1 MTTGPRC
8 KTCNTPL
15 APLENKNRGYYV
27 GCPNK
32 AKHAEGYR
40 FIDPDDATPA
50 AQLAVIAASPAAAPP
65 SKTLFGW

>member
-32 AKHAEGYR
+32 DKHAEGYR
-40 FIDPDDATPA
+40 FIDPADETSPAHPA
-50 AQLAVIAASPAAAPP
+50 AIPAPAAAPP